1 MARAS
6 LVQTIPRLQPPL
18 PFPGASR
25 PSFPHPNS
33 FLATQSSVHLCTTQ
47 QNGRLATGEAEGTGS
62 FSSQAQ
68 LLSKALS
75 PQDPSKSK
83 QERAPAQVP
92 NHGPLACWV
101 SRAHFHSGPVSRCP
115 RNRCQARGPGTA
127 WRGPRD
133 RLQEKATSR
142 GRKLREDE
150 EGPARAGGKGWGQ
163 GCCLSLLPGGSIV
176 IYAAPLTISRQTKA
190 PE

>member
-1 MARAS
+1 MK
-6 LVQTIPRLQPPL
+6 TIPTLQPPL

-25 PSFPHPNS
+25 QAFPHPNR
-33 FLATQSSVHLCTTQ
+33 FLATQPSVHLCTTQ
-47 QNGRLATGEAEGTGS
+47 QNGRLATGETEGAGS
-62 FSSQAQ
+62 SSSQAQ

-75 PQDPSKSK
+75 PQDRSKNI

-92 NHGPLACWV
+92 NHGPLACSV
-101 SRAHFHSGPVSRCP
+101 SRAHFHSRPASRCP

-133 RLQEKATSR
+133 RLKGKATSR
-142 GRKLREDE
+142 GKRLREGA
-150 EGPARAGGKGWGQ
+150 EGPAWAGGKDAA
-163 GCCLSLLPGGSIV
+163 CPCSRGSIV
-176 IYAAPLTISRQTKA
+176 TYAVPLTISRQTKA